1 MIQTNIFDFRIK
13 VECVSAR
20 NSEGEEV
27 SNTPEAKN
35 LLKYFDSPKNERK
48 VEDLNLQPGWTK
60 FRFRLCQK
68 ACSVPDRGA
77 NVTLLHL
84 VILHQDVVMLQRLIK
99 EITEEDLENGY
110 LKEKIKVRQIQN
122 EFLVEDDRWLFDAN
136 CLHLATKY
144 FPEGLNLLLSEDK
157 VKRKAKELI
166 DTKTM
171 VNSLNR
177 LDSSIPHEQLTE
189 NKGCFSFCSKENP
202 QETQTKEI
210 SQNIEIAPLHIAAK
224 KPDSISTR

>member
-1 MIQTNIFDFRIK
+1 MDTGKSKSVEIELQEGERDKFNENQETPSSHFQVDADFFDLSDPEKQKDADAEKRII
-13 VECVSAR
+13 VECISTR

-48 VEDLNLQPGWTK
+48 VEDLNLTPGWTK

-77 NVTLLHL
+77 HVTLLHL

-99 EITEEDLENGY
+99 EITEEDLEEDY
-110 LKEKIKVRQIQN
+110 LKEKIKARKIRK

-136 CLHLATKY
+136 CLHLASKY

-157 VKRKAKELI
+157 FKKKAKELI

-171 VNSLNR
+171 VNS
-177 LDSSIPHEQLTE
+177 
-189 NKGCFSFCSKENP
+189 
-202 QETQTKEI
+202 
-210 SQNIEIAPLHIAAK
+210 
-224 KPDSISTR
+224 

>member
-84 VILHQDVVMLQRLIK
+84 VILHQDVVMLQHLIK
-99 EITEEDLENGY
+99 EITEEDLEKGY
-110 LKEKIKVRQIQN
+110 LKEKIKYRMIPHD
-122 EFLVEDDRWLFDAN
+122 FLVEDDRWLFDAN

-144 FPEGLNLLLSEDK
+144 FPEGLNLLLCEDK
-157 VKRKAKELI
+157 VKNKAKELI
-166 DTKTM
+166 NTKTKA
-171 VNSLNR
+171 NTKR
-177 LDSSIPHEQLTE
+177 LDSTISHEASTQ
-189 NKGCFSFCSKENP
+189 NKGCFPFCRPKEIHP
-202 QETQTKEI
+202 EAQTKEI
-210 SQNIEIAPLHIAAK
+210 VEIAPLHIAAK